1 MAKKKSNTELNDAIQ
16 ESEMLI
22 EKYEYKG
29 EGELMVDRPSV
40 PLEEIKQEIIP
51 IKVIEKQPEPVS
63 NKNTFNKLILTKSP
77 FILKHNNV
85 IIFDSQKD
93 RILDISFQDEYFI
106 VKNKSYVYG
115 GLSFK
120 NKK

>member
-1 MAKKKSNTELNDAIQ
+1 MAKKKSNNELTDAIS

-22 EKYEYKG
+22 EKYNYKG
-29 EGELMVDRPSV
+29 EGELMVDRPSE
-40 PLEEIKQEIIP
+40 PLEEVKTIIP
-51 IKVIEKQPEPVS
+51 ITVIKKPEPVS
-63 NKNTFNKLILTKSP
+63 NKNTFNKLILTKTP

-93 RILDISFQDEYFI
+93 KIMDISFQEEYFI
-106 VKNKSYVYG
+106 LRNKTFLYG

>member
-106 VKNKSYVYG
+106 VKNKTYTYG

>member
-29 EGELMVDRPSV
+29 EGELMVDRPPV
-40 PLEEIKQEIIP
+40 PLEEINQEIIP

-106 VKNKSYVYG
+106 VKNKTYVYG